1 MPCKYA
7 NDYVKKSDYWE
18 KDIFSIRS
26 TKRQDI
32 LAEIKE
38 ADNTPNQIN
47 LKKTLVTKI
56 YKTCL
61 PIFRGKK
68 QECAIDKK
76 L

>member
-1 MPCKYA
+1 MDHQKPCKYA
-7 NDYVKKSDYWE
+7 KDYVKKSDYWE

-47 LKKTLVTKI
+47 L
-56 YKTCL
+56 
-61 PIFRGKK
+61 R
-68 QECAIDKK
+68 K